1 LADPSREIATDPH
14 PLAAELALLNKFS
27 SHVLAMRV
35 KEYEGAIHDEKS
47 KDNELDLPTIEAGAS
62 AQAFRGAIKCCSPG
76 SDEPLSEFPRFQW
89 NFRSSVG

>member
-27 SHVLAMRV
+27 SHALAMRV

-47 KDNELDLPTIEAGAS
+47 KDHELELANNRSRGVGAS
-62 AQAFRGAIKCCSPG
+62 VS
-76 SDEPLSEFPRFQW
+76 
-89 NFRSSVG
+89 RSNQMLFSRK